1 MADVETSGNGSGNS
15 KRRRL
20 SDGAA
25 RLHNDD
31 DSPPNCL
38 ADLPSG
44 ILAHTARFLAAPSR
58 VLLLQALNDSDDDD
72 VPSSSSAIVGS
83 HHEVLDFGQIEK
95 DLAEKLTDQDLQR
108 ILLHTDAVNK
118 VKKLLLTNCIKM
130 TGVGLEPL
138 RGSEIIEQID
148 LSIVEFVGDDRE
160 TSISCDDVL
169 PILDSIIE
177 REGTAMKHLQFPKKW
192 RKEVVTES
200 DFHAFLGRY
209 NQMWEGRGRID
220 CPVCK
225 EKFPDLECHI
235 EGPWVDTNMHSDC
248 YATHNNVC
256 FECLKYSCN
265 DCDDGVSLNRFC
277 YNCERTYCVGCAA
290 MQYCSV
296 CEKEYCVDYCSCFNY
311 CDGRPHHRSSFEDLS
326 CGATICEDCI
336 SNKKSTCRKC
346 KKSYCS
352 SHCSNRTFD
361 EDEINRCDHCCSFLC
376 YDCENPLTSSNTLA
390 VADFFNK
397 MMSGR
402 HDIDKLRKCNDCN
415 QAACADCQ
423 LKFGKSVEN
432 LDCKGC
438 VKMIVSALLEEKEMN
453 KELQDDIKELRGE
466 NKELKCDNRDLQ
478 GELKWKNERLER
490 NSAQIEEL
498 KEENYRL
505 KNGIKEVKNA
515 IKDLPIHNCMK
526 GDGKATFS
534 ANGGCARLIRKPR
547 TRRVHCAESFGRK
560 IADLFL
566 LCLGSPSPIDNKH
579 LDDPEERRYG
589 RGREKGHA
597 KCNEDEGNY
606 SSVLRVLNECLI
618 VEIWNPAPAA
628 VTVNADTNNVVCLRP

>member
-1 MADVETSGNGSGNS
+1 MADVEISGDGSGNS

-20 SDGAA
+20 LDGAA

-44 ILAHTARFLAAPSR
+44 ILAHTASFLATPSR
-58 VLLLQALNDSDDDD
+58 VLLLHALNDSDDD

-95 DLAEKLTDQDLQR
+95 ALAEKLSDQDIQR
-108 ILLHTDAVNK
+108 ILLHTDAFNK

-160 TSISCDDVL
+160 TSISCDHVL
-169 PILDSIIE
+169 PILDSLIE
-177 REGTAMKHLQFPKKW
+177 REGPAMKHLQFPKKW

-220 CPVCK
+220 CPMCK
-225 EKFPDLECHI
+225 EQSVLAYDGEEQDI
-235 EGPWVDTNMHSDC
+235 IGPWVYTSEHSEEWNF
-248 YATHNNVC
+248 YGTHNNVC
-256 FECLKYSCN
+256 YGCLKYSCGE
-265 DCDDGVSLNRFC
+265 CDDGGSLLHFC
-277 YNCERTYCVGCAA
+277 YKCERTYCVHCATLN
-290 MQYCSV
+290 YCSV
-296 CEKEYCVDYCSCFNY
+296 CEKEYCLDYCKEFYS
-311 CDGRPHHRSSFEDLS
+311 CDGRPDADFGDYDFK
-326 CGATICEDCI
+326 CGQNICEDCVY
-336 SNKKSTCRKC
+336 SEKRECRKC

-352 SHCSNRTFD
+352 TDCSNRTYD

-376 YDCENPLTSSNTLA
+376 YDCDNPLSSSNTLA

-397 MMSGR
+397 VLSGR
-402 HDIDKLRKCNDCN
+402 HDIDKLRKCGDCN
-415 QAACADCQ
+415 KAACADCQ

-438 VKMIVSALLEEKEMN
+438 VKMIVSALLEEKEMK
-453 KELQDDIKELRGE
+453 KE
-466 NKELKCDNRDLQ
+466 LQ
-478 GELKWKNERLER
+478 GELERKNERLES

-498 KEENYRL
+498 KEENCRL

-515 IKDLPIHNCMK
+515 IKGLPM
-526 GDGKATFS
+526 
-534 ANGGCARLIRKPR
+534 
-547 TRRVHCAESFGRK
+547 
-560 IADLFL
+560 
-566 LCLGSPSPIDNKH
+566 
-579 LDDPEERRYG
+579 
-589 RGREKGHA
+589 
-597 KCNEDEGNY
+597 
-606 SSVLRVLNECLI
+606 
-618 VEIWNPAPAA
+618 
-628 VTVNADTNNVVCLRP
+628 

>member
-1 MADVETSGNGSGNS
+1 MADVKISGDGSGNS

-25 RLHNDD
+25 RLHNEDS
-31 DSPPNCL
+31 SPPSCL
-38 ADLPSG
+38 ADLPNG
-44 ILAHTARFLAAPSR
+44 ILAHTASFLAAPSR
-58 VLLLQALNDSDDDD
+58 VLLLQALNDTDDDD
-72 VPSSSSAIVGS
+72 VPSSSSSAIVGS

-95 DLAEKLTDQDLQR
+95 DLAEKLTDQDIQR

-130 TGVGLEPL
+130 TGVRLEPL

-209 NQMWEGRGRID
+209 NQMWESRGQID

-225 EKFPDLECHI
+225 ENSVLTYDGEVQDI
-235 EGPWVDTNMHSDC
+235 VGPWVYTSEHSEEWNF
-248 YATHNNVC
+248 YGTHNNVC
-256 FECLKYSCN
+256 YGCLKYSCGE
-265 DCDDGVSLNRFC
+265 CDDGGSLLHSC
-277 YNCERTYCVGCAA
+277 YKCERTYCVDCAT
-290 MQYCSV
+290 MNYCSV
-296 CEKEYCVDYCSCFNY
+296 CQKDYCVDYCKEFYN
-311 CDGRPHHRSSFEDLS
+311 CDGRPDADFGDYDFK
-326 CGATICEDCI
+326 CGQNICEDCI
-336 SNKKSTCRKC
+336 YTKKRECRKC
-346 KKSYCS
+346 KKSFCS
-352 SHCSNRTFD
+352 SDCSNRTWH
-361 EDEINRCDHCCSFLC
+361 ECNIKRCDHCSSFLC
-376 YDCENPLTSSNTLA
+376 YDCENPLSSSNTLA

-402 HDIDKLRKCNDCN
+402 HDIDKLRKCDECN
-415 QAACADCQ
+415 KAACADCQ

-438 VKMIVSALLEEKEMN
+438 VKMIVSALLEEKEIN

-478 GELKWKNERLER
+478 GELKWKNETLER
-490 NSAQIEEL
+490 NSAQIAEL
-498 KEENYRL
+498 KEENCRL

-515 IKDLPIHNCMK
+515 IQGLPM
-526 GDGKATFS
+526 
-534 ANGGCARLIRKPR
+534 
-547 TRRVHCAESFGRK
+547 
-560 IADLFL
+560 
-566 LCLGSPSPIDNKH
+566 
-579 LDDPEERRYG
+579 
-589 RGREKGHA
+589 
-597 KCNEDEGNY
+597 
-606 SSVLRVLNECLI
+606 
-618 VEIWNPAPAA
+618 
-628 VTVNADTNNVVCLRP
+628 